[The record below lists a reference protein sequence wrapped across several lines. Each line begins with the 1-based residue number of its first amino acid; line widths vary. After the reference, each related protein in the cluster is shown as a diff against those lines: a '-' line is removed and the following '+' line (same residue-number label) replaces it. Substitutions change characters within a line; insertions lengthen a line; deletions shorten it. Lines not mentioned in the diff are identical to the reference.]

1 MLARVT
7 AARVFGSETDFW
19 GRSVCH
25 RRKGT
30 TESVRWFVLVTNDAK
45 ACRMNGAASGVQAR
59 LVCCAPGTTSARVRS
74 LFSAHVSLLI
84 PQISDGAF
92 V

>member
-1 MLARVT
+1 M
-7 AARVFGSETDFW
+7 FGSETCERIFGD
-19 GRSVCH
+19 SVCH

-30 TESVRWFVLVTNDAK
+30 TESVHSWFVLVTNAE
-45 ACRMNGAASGVQAR
+45 AAGWGSLAVLCAGHN
-59 LVCCAPGTTSARVRS
+59 VCPSVRS

-84 PQISDGAF
+84 PQISDLVF